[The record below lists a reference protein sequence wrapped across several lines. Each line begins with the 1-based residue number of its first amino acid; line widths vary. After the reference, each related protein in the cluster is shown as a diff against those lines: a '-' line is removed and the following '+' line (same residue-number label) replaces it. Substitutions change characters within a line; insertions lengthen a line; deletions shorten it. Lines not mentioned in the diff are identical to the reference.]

1 MKSLSEAGKRAEY
14 AERLLES
21 TMEMWGAMVGMIIK
35 GVVEKYGDEGRKIVK
50 DAVFKACRWQ
60 TEKTLG
66 KTGVAQKGTKAL
78 ADYGYPDVTQ
88 SREIGDHGV
97 FDYKRI
103 KLDDKNFAIKV
114 TRCPYLK
121 TWKALGI
128 LESVPDLCDLLTHGD
143 EGVSSVFNPNLRLT
157 LPKCMSKGDDYCIY
171 WWKEEGVASSKKK
184 SKHKDIK

>member
-1 MKSLSEAGKRAEY
+1 MSEAEKKLEY

-50 DAVFKACRWQ
+50 DAVFKACSWQ

-78 ADYGYPDVTQ
+78 ADYGYPDLTQ

-143 EGVSSVFNPNLRLT
+143 EGVSSVFNPKLRLT
-157 LPKCMSKGDDYCIY
+157 LPKCMSKGDAYCIY
-171 WWKEEGVASSKKK
+171 WWKEEGEDASRKKPT
-184 SKHKDIK
+184 HKAKK